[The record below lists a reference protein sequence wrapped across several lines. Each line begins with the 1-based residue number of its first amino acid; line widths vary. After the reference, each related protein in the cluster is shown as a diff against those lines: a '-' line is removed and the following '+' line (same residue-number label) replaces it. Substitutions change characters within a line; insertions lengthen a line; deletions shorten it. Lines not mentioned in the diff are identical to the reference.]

1 MWPWTPETPL
11 WEHSV
16 SVVVGMIVELETYLF
31 HHSRSFTG
39 AFCAPVAVSVS
50 KKSVTNS

>member
-1 MWPWTPETPL
+1 MWPWTSETPL

-16 SVVVGMIVELETYLF
+16 SAVVGMIVELETYLF
-31 HHSRSFTG
+31 HHLRSFTG
-39 AFCAPVAVSVS
+39 AFRAPVTVLVS